1 MILNQFKMGN
11 FVSTPIEFTTDV
23 AVQLGLLLLIFLVL
37 TIFLYKKFKRKIVF
51 LVSFIYLAVSFVA
64 AILNFEILKLA
75 ILSSTAFVCVI
86 FTFISNHE
94 LKSSLRSHITQTQ
107 KTPKSGVIDVNEK
120 EQLINTLVQAVDY
133 LSARKIGAIITIEKI
148 DVLNAFID
156 KAVKLDALVTV
167 ELLKTIFFPNTALH
181 DGAVIIRGN
190 RIACAGAF
198 YTPSDKPD
206 IQSELG
212 SRHRAAIGISED
224 SDAFTL
230 VVSEET
236 GRVSTTIGGTI
247 TQGIS
252 EEALRLSLEN
262 HILIQ

>member
-1 MILNQFKMGN
+1 MLNLSHITSISLKQIDINPTLIIGIVL
-11 FVSTPIEFTTDV
+11 FV
-23 AVQLGLLLLIFLVL
+23 LMFLVL
-37 TIFLYKKFKRKIVF
+37 TILLYKKFKRKIIL
-51 LVSFIYLAVSFVA
+51 LVSLVYFILGIVA
-64 AILNFEILKLA
+64 ALFDIEALKVAL
-75 ILSSTAFVCVI
+75 LSGTAFVCVV
-86 FTFISNHE
+86 FTFLSSHD
-94 LKSSLRSHITQTQ
+94 LKSNRTHINASV
-107 KTPKSGVIDVNEK
+107 KTPKSGVTDVNEK
-120 EQLINTLVQAVDY
+120 EQLINTLVSAVEY
-133 LSARKIGAIITIEKI
+133 LSSRRIGAIITIEKV
-148 DVLNAFID
+148 DVLNAYID

-236 GRVSTTIGGTI
+236 GKVSTTIGGTI

>member
-1 MILNQFKMGN
+1 MILNHLKMGN
-11 FVSTPIEFTTDV
+11 FVINPIEITTDV
-23 AVQLGLLLLIFLVL
+23 AVQLGLLFVIFVVL

-51 LVSFIYLAVSFVA
+51 LLSFIYFAVSSVA
-64 AILNFEILKLA
+64 AIFNLEILKLA

-86 FTFISNHE
+86 FTFISNLE
-94 LKSSLRSHITQTQ
+94 LKASLRSHVTQTQ
-107 KTPKSGVIDVNEK
+107 KTLKSGVTDVNEK

>member
-1 MILNQFKMGN
+1 MILNHLKMGN
-11 FVSTPIEFTTDV
+11 FVSNPIDFTTDV
-23 AVQLGLLLLIFLVL
+23 VVQLGLLLVIFV
-37 TIFLYKKFKRKIVF
+37 VF
-51 LVSFIYLAVSFVA
+51 
-64 AILNFEILKLA
+64 NFEILKLA

-94 LKSSLRSHITQTQ
+94 LKSSLRSHVTQTQ
-107 KTPKSGVIDVNEK
+107 KTPKSGVTDVNEK

>member
-1 MILNQFKMGN
+1 MMILNQFKMGN

-23 AVQLGLLLLIFLVL
+23 AVQLGLLLLIFIVL

-64 AILNFEILKLA
+64 AIFNFEILKLA

-156 KAVKLDALVTV
+156 KAVNTS
-167 ELLKTIFFPNTALH
+167 IFSI
-181 DGAVIIRGN
+181 VIIAP
-190 RIACAGAF
+190 IFLA
-198 YTPSDKPD
+198 DK
-206 IQSELG
+206 
-212 SRHRAAIGISED
+212 
-224 SDAFTL
+224 
-230 VVSEET
+230 
-236 GRVSTTIGGTI
+236 
-247 TQGIS
+247 
-252 EEALRLSLEN
+252 
-262 HILIQ
+262 

>member
-1 MILNQFKMGN
+1 MLNLSHITSISLKQ
-11 FVSTPIEFTTDV
+11 IEFNP
-23 AVQLGLLLLIFLVL
+23 ALIIGLVLFVLIFLIL
-37 TIFLYKKFKRKIVF
+37 TILLYKKFKRKIII
-51 LVSFIYLAVSFVA
+51 LVSLAYFILGIVA
-64 AILNFEILKLA
+64 ALFELEVLKVAL
-75 ILSSTAFVCVI
+75 LSVTAFVCVV
-86 FTFISNHE
+86 FTFLSSHD
-94 LKSSLRSHITQTQ
+94 LKSARAHINTSVKTQ
-107 KTPKSGVIDVNEK
+107 KSGVTDVNEK
-120 EQLINTLVQAVDY
+120 EQLINTLVSAVEY
-133 LSARKIGAIITIEKI
+133 LSSRRIGAIITIEKI

-236 GRVSTTIGGTI
+236 GKVSTTIGGTI